1 MSRTPN
7 IVSRYAK
14 RTVFA
19 NKGRSI
25 LTLIGIIIAT
35 MMFCIVASAHQ
46 CAVDVLKSF
55 ADDDYGKWHV
65 QAYSMTSMDYQRV
78 LKDDRISSPAYIQE
92 IGYNPGF
99 NSRTGADAITVP
111 SYSSSYKYMYFVG
124 AMSPNFTTLCDLPV
138 VLGRLPENSSEAIIS
153 LEMYSDGREEFTLG
167 STIRLDMYAR
177 YSEGRKVMNLQG
189 LNRDKDGT
197 INEELFAI
205 GSKEYTIVGY
215 FAVPEYAK
223 WKEFATNT
231 VLTTSDDLMGGAAV
245 NAFFQLKDPSD
256 YIVFTNEHFENEDD
270 CLYNKD
276 YIRMENSADDSR
288 VHLIIGI
295 VSAATISMI
304 ALLAIML
311 IYNSFSSSSSERL
324 RAIGLLKSV
333 GATRRQV
340 RELMFTEAF
349 LYSIIGIPIGIL
361 LGQGSSYLLLNAL
374 SDLGSDAG
382 NYFIVKNIDM
392 TFRVGYQNTIGA
404 AFLSLLTI
412 FAAIFLPV
420 LQVSRV
426 LPIEA
431 VRVKDNYGRGR
442 ERKRTHAI
450 TARLLGFTGALS
462 LKNYQRYRK
471 RYLATVVSIMASCFM
486 ILFANML
493 VTSVTRNFQAD
504 EEGSDNV
511 ISYMRYTSD
520 RGLTNEDEAMFYELQ
535 EVDTV
540 TSGRLEYEVF
550 EQWIELPKGYISS
563 EIYRDLYQ
571 PEHDGTNDFLEV
583 NMVFIDDASWRD
595 ICNANDIDP
604 DQFLS
609 YGSQAV
615 LINGTHAFYD
625 EDGTLLTERN
635 VFNSMPENMVLRLR
649 YGESDSLSVPIVPIQ
664 DIDLSKDTLISD
676 SVPVVYVPLSRLDYY
691 QLKDLPGLEVFQYI
705 AEKPV
710 SAIGKMKEIL
720 QSNLYLTDQLV
731 DMGINS
737 RAARAV
743 NSLVR
748 IIMYGYVAMLSFMCF
763 LNVIMTV
770 ISNIVFRRKEYILL
784 TAVGMSRKTLF
795 RMVIFESIIYFFE
808 SIASLL
814 LILYASVG
822 LIAVMAGRNI
832 AGYINLPYFAIVI
845 LLHLLVVTS
854 TTAIGLSTTMTD
866 DVVEGIRKE
875 YY

>member
-7 IVSRYAK
+7 IVSKYAK

-55 ADDDYGKWHV
+55 ADDAYGKWHV
-65 QAYSMTSMDYQRV
+65 QAYSMTSMDYQKV
-78 LKDDRISSPAYIQE
+78 LKDDRINSPAYIQE

-99 NSRTGADAITVP
+99 NSIGNSGGIHAP
-111 SYSSSYKYMYFVG
+111 SFSTPYKYTYFVG
-124 AMSPNFTTLCDLPV
+124 AMSPNYAELCNLPV

-167 STIRLDMYAR
+167 TTIHLDMYAR
-177 YSEGRKVMNLQG
+177 YSEGHKVMNLQG
-189 LNRDKDGT
+189 LSRENDGSV
-197 INEELFAI
+197 NEELFAI

-223 WKEFATNT
+223 WKEIADKT
-231 VLTTSDDLMGGAAV
+231 VLTMSDDLMGGAAV
-245 NAFFQLKDPSD
+245 NAYFQLKDPSD
-256 YIVFTNEHFENEDD
+256 YIQFTNDHFENEDD

-276 YIRMENSADDSR
+276 FIRMENSADDSR

-333 GATRRQV
+333 GATRKQV
-340 RELMFTEAF
+340 RELMLTEAF
-349 LYSIIGIPIGIL
+349 LYSVIGIPIGIL
-361 LGQGSSYLLLNAL
+361 LGQGSSYLLLHAL
-374 SDLGSDAG
+374 SGLGSDAG
-382 NYFIVKNIDM
+382 NYFIVKNIDL

-404 AFLSLLTI
+404 ALLSLLTI

-431 VRVKDNYGRGR
+431 VRVKDNFGRGR

-450 TARLLGFTGALS
+450 TAKLLGFTGALS
-462 LKNYQRYRK
+462 VKNYQRYRK

-486 ILFANML
+486 ILFANMM
-493 VTSVTRNFQAD
+493 VTSVTRNFHVD
-504 EEGSDNV
+504 DEGSVNT
-511 ISYMRYTSD
+511 ICYARYTD
-520 RGLTNEDEAMFYELQ
+520 DLGFTNEDEAMYYELQ
-535 EVDTV
+535 GVDTV

-550 EQWIELPKGYISS
+550 DLIVDVPEESVSS
-563 EIYRDLYQ
+563 
-571 PEHDGTNDFLEV
+571 GTNIKKTDGDKTLISM
-583 NMVFIDDASWRD
+583 NLVFIDDASWRD
-595 ICNANDIDP
+595 ICKRNNIDA
-604 DQFLS
+604 DLFLS
-609 YGSQAV
+609 YGSELCLV
-615 LINGTHAFYD
+615 NGTFGYYEEGH
-625 EDGTLLTERN
+625 EEERN
-635 VFNSMPENMVLRLR
+635 IFTSLPEKMTLSTR
-649 YGESDSLSVPIVPIQ
+649 YGSADSLSIPLQPAAE
-664 DIDLSKDTLISD
+664 IDLKKDTQTDD
-676 SVPVVYVPLSRLDYY
+676 SLPEIYVPLSRLEYY
-691 QLKDLPGLEVFQYI
+691 RLRDMPGLEIFQYT
-705 AEKPV
+705 ADKPV
-710 SAIGKMKEIL
+710 STIRTMKEML
-720 QSNLYLTDQLV
+720 QNNLYLTDQLV
-731 DMGINS
+731 DMGINT
-737 RAARAV
+737 RAAKAV

-748 IIMYGYVAMLSFMCF
+748 IIMYGYVAMLSFVCF

-795 RMVIFESIIYFFE
+795 GMVIFESIVYFFE
-808 SIASLL
+808 SIVTLI
-814 LILYASVG
+814 LILYLSIGA
-822 LIAVMAGRNI
+822 LAVFAGRNVM
-832 AGYINLPYFAIVI
+832 GYINVPYFIIVI
-845 LLHLLVVTS
+845 LVHLLVVVG